1 MTLLSEEADTR
12 RTAGVDDTL
21 QGSHQRRGEA
31 DGQLNHDSARPF
43 GSVQQPQ
50 KDEQIEVRPDE
61 LPGGMNMRET
71 NNHDS
76 EQPQEDE
83 RIIFRPDESS
93 ENASSRE
100 RNSQSPQSVSSSSSV
115 NDSSNGDETENEE
128 THNHKKWFRRFRLKC
143 GEIVNDPRVQ
153 LFVIVLIV
161 VNALIMGVATFDFVS
176 DDGNVSEKFE
186 KVDRTFLIIFTI
198 ELALQIIYRGWTL
211 FQDGWLTF
219 DFFIVIFSWAFES
232 LQVVR
237 AFRVFR
243 VFRLIT
249 RVKPL
254 RDLVIAIGAVLP
266 RMYAITALL
275 ALIFYI
281 FAVLFTELFKD
292 LDLEDNYF
300 RSLDASLFTC
310 FELMT
315 LEWAGIVRGVMEL
328 ETYAWAPFL
337 IFINITGFIVFNL
350 IVAVVCDAVAVVERQ
365 SKAEDDET
373 EIDMESQLC
382 HAQHRVD
389 YLTEHVD
396 EMLEDQKKMQEM
408 INAIGCELKRRKLIK
423 NSPGIPENPIES
435 VRESI
440 NSGDQVNGSR

>member
-1 MTLLSEEADTR
+1 MTISSEESETR
-12 RTAGVDDTL
+12 RTEGIDDTL
-21 QGSHQRRGEA
+21 KGSHQRRGEA
-31 DGQLNHDSARPF
+31 DNQLNHDAVQPF
-43 GSVQQPQ
+43 VSEQQSQ

-61 LPGGMNMRET
+61 RSGSANGREI

-83 RIIFRPDESS
+83 QIIVRPDVSS
-93 ENASSRE
+93 ESASARVRS
-100 RNSQSPQSVSSSSSV
+100 SQSAHSVSSSCSSSSV
-115 NDSSNGDETENEE
+115 SNSNNNDETEYEE
-128 THNHKKWFRRFRLKC
+128 THNHKRWFRRFRLKC

-153 LFVIVLIV
+153 LIMIALIV
-161 VNALIMGVATFDFVS
+161 VNALIMGVATFDFVTDNNS
-176 DDGNVSEKFE
+176 ISEKFE
-186 KVDRTFLIIFTI
+186 VVDRIFLVMFTI
-198 ELALQIIYRGWTL
+198 ELLLQIIYRGWTL
-211 FQDGWLTF
+211 FKDGWLSF
-219 DFFIVIFSWAFES
+219 DFFIVVFSWAFEG

-337 IFINITGFIVFNL
+337 MFINITGFIVFNL

-396 EMLEDQKKMQEM
+396 EMLKDQKKMQEM

-423 NSPGIPENPIES
+423 KNSRYSSKTDRIGRGINK
-435 VRESI
+435 
-440 NSGDQVNGSR
+440 